1 MVPGRAIT
9 SLILA
14 IAAIALPAAEDWPQI
29 LGPTRDGIYRGA
41 VRVAETW
48 PPGGPKAVWKKTVG
62 EGLAGP
68 AVANGRL
75 YLHHRVQ
82 KEEVVEAFDA
92 RTGAPVWRH
101 AYPTTYRDDFGF
113 DEGPRAVPVVSGGR
127 VFTYGAEGELSVLDA
142 ATGKVAWRTN
152 AMQQFGVAKGYF
164 GAAGSPLVD
173 GTRVILNVGGKAK
186 NAGIVAFDAATGAVL
201 WTATNHEASYSSGTM
216 ATLGG
221 ARLAVFLTREG
232 LVGLDPATGAV
243 KFQQR
248 WRARYASSVNAATPL
263 VLGDTIFISASYETG
278 ANLLRVGASGALT
291 SLWADDETLSSHYAT
306 SVHVGGVLYGFHGR
320 QEYQPSL
327 RAVEL
332 TTGKVRWSEERFG
345 AGTVMAIGTRI
356 LVVTEDGRLILA
368 PTGTAAFTPLARAT
382 VLPPTVRAYPAFADG
397 LLYLRNDRTLVALDL
412 R

>member
-1 MVPGRAIT
+1 MRRAFI
-9 SLILA
+9 SLVF
-14 IAAIALPAAEDWPQI
+14 AAVAVALPLAEDWPQI
-29 LGPTRDGIYRGA
+29 LGPTRDGVYRGA
-41 VRVAETW
+41 VKIAETW
-48 PPGGPKAVWKKTVG
+48 PAGGPKAVWKKTIG
-62 EGLAGP
+62 DGLAGP
-68 AVANGRL
+68 VVANGRV

-142 ATGKVAWRTN
+142 LTGRVAWRTN

-173 GTRVILNVGGKAK
+173 DTRVMLNVGGKAK

-221 ARLAVFLTREG
+221 VRLAVFLTREG

-263 VLGDTIFISASYETG
+263 VLGDAIFISASYETG
-278 ANLLRVGASGALT
+278 ANLLRVGANGALS

-306 SVHVGGVLYGFHGR
+306 SVHVDGVLYGFHGR
-320 QEYQPSL
+320 QEYHPSL
-327 RAVEL
+327 RAVDAK
-332 TTGKVRWSEERFG
+332 TGKIRWSEDGFG
-345 AGTVMAIGTRI
+345 GGTVMAIGNRL